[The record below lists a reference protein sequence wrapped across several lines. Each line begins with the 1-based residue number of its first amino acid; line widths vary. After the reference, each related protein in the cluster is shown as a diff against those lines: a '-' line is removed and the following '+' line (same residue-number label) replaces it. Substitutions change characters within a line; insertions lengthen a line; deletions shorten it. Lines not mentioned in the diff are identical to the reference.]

1 MDKQVT
7 IFVEGKSDKEFLEAF
22 INANSFNIKADI
34 KTNNGNSINQAMINQ
49 IKESL
54 ANDIVVYIIFDAD
67 SSFNNTN
74 EAIIKQ
80 LATAGISTNQVKIF
94 LFPNNQQSGCL
105 EDLLCEIAIHK
116 KAIDCFDNY
125 KKCLMLNDFNTTH
138 ISKKSKMY
146 AYREIMGITTKQIQP
161 SNITNNNIFD
171 FNAKCLESLKDFF
184 NHISKEG

>member
-22 INANSFNIKADI
+22 INENSFNIKADI

-74 EAIIKQ
+74 EAIMKQ